1 MSHMDGNAF
10 DIFSRQTDN
19 LGLYFDN
26 EMIHRWSNIN
36 QSEEEILN
44 SVAEVLEENGSD
56 YSDIPTDAALNEK
69 ILSSAA
75 PHIIELLR
83 RNSVTGAFFVLDG
96 IGVAGENT
104 EGNRAAFYVRDND
117 PSTFTSKNSD
127 LLLERGLPA
136 IAKEQELPLDSFWS
150 ALIYEGDENSFFM
163 RPIEEARKSSHP
175 KSKNYGYW
183 SGPFRL
189 SAMDHAAVAYTIPL
203 ISADG
208 TVFGA
213 LGVDL
218 SLDYLTSRIKMNRYS
233 QGGEVT
239 FALVKDEGDQTPLT
253 VIAQDGELLRQY
265 YATEEEIRISAE
277 KKAQN
282 SEVSILDAVE
292 QGKGGLYCTIHDI
305 KLYNT
310 NTPFEQE
317 RWRVIGVQEEHTLL
331 RLTRQLKLLVYVI
344 SLITL
349 LVGTIAVSMVVIS
362 ITRPMKTL
370 MSELERSNPLQQVL
384 LPKLGIQE
392 IDRLSESIEEFSRSV
407 AESASRFSKIIQ
419 KTNIQL
425 GVFEYQMDG
434 SLAYCSE
441 KLFDVLCWQNEMGG
455 DRYLELSVFLDRMKE
470 LRQYDTMGDVSTYQ
484 ITEKDG
490 KERWVSITSQADG
503 NTCLGVAVNITSQ
516 VAARKKVEYERD
528 FDPLTDL
535 HNRRAFMRELDRLFQ
550 NPDQLKNA
558 AMVMWDLDN
567 LKYVNDTY
575 GHDFGDRYIINF
587 AQALQAQLDDN
598 CLLAR
603 RSGDEFYMFFYGA
616 DNREEIHRRI
626 AAVWKQIEQGCF
638 RLPNGNDY
646 KIRAS
651 GGISWYPQD
660 ADNASDLI
668 RFADFAMYSVKHST
682 KGSVEEFSKED
693 WKRNAL
699 LVNGQ
704 EAFDRL
710 IDEALIEF
718 AFQPIVEVESGK
730 VYGYE
735 ALMRSQLPQFSSPE
749 DILRVARSQSR
760 LLAIEKLTIYGAIKA
775 YARMRAEGKI
785 SPDSKVFI
793 NSLPNQSLSEQ
804 ELDQLADQYGGI
816 LSNIVLE
823 ITESEAM
830 DSSVQSRKHIV
841 IREKWGGQ
849 IAVDDYGSGYN
860 GASVLL
866 HVVPDILKVDI
877 SIIHHVNQK
886 ADNLKILESII
897 SYARHQGIKVLA
909 EGVESREEVEACIAA
924 GVDMLQGYYVGK
936 PAYEITPVSK
946 LALQNIAAIK
956 RSSQKM
962 F

>member
-1 MSHMDGNAF
+1 M
-10 DIFSRQTDN
+10 
-19 LGLYFDN
+19 
-26 EMIHRWSNIN
+26 
-36 QSEEEILN
+36 N

-349 LVGTIAVSMVVIS
+349 LVGTVAVSMVVIS

-392 IDRLSESIEEFSRSV
+392 IDRLSESIEELSRSV

-503 NTCLGVAVNITSQ
+503 NTCSGVAVNITSQ
-516 VAARKKVEYERD
+516 VAARKKAVSYTH
-528 FDPLTDL
+528 LTL
-535 HNRRAFMRELDRLFQ
+535 
-550 NPDQLKNA
+550 P
-558 AMVMWDLDN
+558 
-567 LKYVNDTY
+567 T
-575 GHDFGDRYIINF
+575 
-587 AQALQAQLDDN
+587 
-598 CLLAR
+598 
-603 RSGDEFYMFFYGA
+603 
-616 DNREEIHRRI
+616 I
-626 AAVWKQIEQGCF
+626 A
-638 RLPNGNDY
+638 
-646 KIRAS
+646 
-651 GGISWYPQD
+651 
-660 ADNASDLI
+660 
-668 RFADFAMYSVKHST
+668 
-682 KGSVEEFSKED
+682 
-693 WKRNAL
+693 
-699 LVNGQ
+699 
-704 EAFDRL
+704 
-710 IDEALIEF
+710 
-718 AFQPIVEVESGK
+718 
-730 VYGYE
+730 
-735 ALMRSQLPQFSSPE
+735 
-749 DILRVARSQSR
+749 
-760 LLAIEKLTIYGAIKA
+760 
-775 YARMRAEGKI
+775 
-785 SPDSKVFI
+785 
-793 NSLPNQSLSEQ
+793 
-804 ELDQLADQYGGI
+804 
-816 LSNIVLE
+816 
-823 ITESEAM
+823 
-830 DSSVQSRKHIV
+830 
-841 IREKWGGQ
+841 
-849 IAVDDYGSGYN
+849 
-860 GASVLL
+860 
-866 HVVPDILKVDI
+866 
-877 SIIHHVNQK
+877 
-886 ADNLKILESII
+886 
-897 SYARHQGIKVLA
+897 
-909 EGVESREEVEACIAA
+909 
-924 GVDMLQGYYVGK
+924 
-936 PAYEITPVSK
+936 
-946 LALQNIAAIK
+946 
-956 RSSQKM
+956 
-962 F
+962 